1 MTDTPL
7 QSPATLRQSAEDIAA
22 SLPPL
27 LADAEHLAA
36 NMMLGEHGRR
46 RPGVGE
52 EFWQYRPAQPS
63 DEARLIDWRR
73 SARSD
78 QHFIREREW
87 QASQTV
93 LIWVDRAQSMG
104 FASKNLPTK
113 GNRARTLALA
123 TAILMLRAGERV
135 GLTGYTVPPRTG
147 SLQLLRLTEAL
158 LQTDETSDYGAA
170 ETTGMLPKSRALF
183 VSDFMGPLAPA
194 RDALLQA
201 AERGVRGAILQVL
214 DPEEEAFPYDGRTVF
229 QSMSGGITHETLQAG
244 NLRGRYLERLAERK
258 AELAELAQVAG
269 WQYACHHTGES
280 AQSALLWLYGALEKV
295 R

>member
-1 MTDTPL
+1 MTDTPHT
-7 QSPATLRQSAEDIAA
+7 PAALRHDAQGLAA
-22 SLPPL
+22 PLPPL
-27 LADAEHLAA
+27 LADAEHLAS
-36 NMMLGEHGRR
+36 NMLLGEHGRR

-93 LIWVDRAQSMG
+93 LIWVDRAQSMT
-104 FASKNLPTK
+104 FASKNAQTK
-113 GNRARTLALA
+113 GDRARTLAMA
-123 TAILMLRAGERV
+123 VAILLLRAGERV
-135 GLTGYTVPPRTG
+135 GLTGVSVPPRTG
-147 SLQLLRLTEAL
+147 EVQLLRLAEGL
-158 LQTDETSDYGAA
+158 LQDDAAADYGAP
-170 ETTGMLPKSRALF
+170 ETLGMLPKSRALF
-183 VSDFMGPLAPA
+183 VSDFMGPIEPA
-194 RDALLQA
+194 RDALLAA
-201 AERGVRGAILQVL
+201 AERGVRGALLQIL

-229 QSMSGGITHETLQAG
+229 QSMSGGLTHETLQAG
-244 NLRGRYLERLAERK
+244 HLRGRYLERLAERK
-258 AELAELAQVAG
+258 AQLGDLARIAG